1 MGYGWRKPYPIG
13 LNHPR
18 RGFSLTGDNLPDR
31 PRRRRKMPWAAPVSA
46 GLAAAAASV
55 LAASVDWDL
64 PPVAKVGVTAA
75 AAILVGLTT
84 WATTEGRG
92 ETEQRP
98 RSAQEPLA
106 PDQWPPV
113 PEHFTGRAEALA
125 ELREVFAA
133 RRTSADLS
141 PPLVVSVYGR
151 GGVGKS
157 ALMTR
162 FGQETAGWFPDGRLY
177 ADLRGGVDAHVR
189 PEEVLIGF
197 LRALDVRLT
206 TDPGGLEELRKLWLT
221 WTKGRR
227 ILIGLDNAHDAEQV
241 KPLIPAEPGCAVLV
255 TSRAPLFLN
264 GTHDTRLGVFSEP
277 QGVELLARLAGGD
290 RVVDD
295 LEAAKD
301 VVRLCDHLPLA
312 VNICGGRLATR
323 EQWSMREMAGRLADT
338 HRRLDQLEV
347 APTVDKSVRAS
358 VQLSYD
364 DCTGMQRRLLRLLSA
379 LTAPDV
385 PGWVAGELLD
395 ISGLDGADQLE
406 ALIDAQLAECSGT
419 DPTGTMRYRL
429 HDLVRVFAT
438 ELAGRDEEDRR
449 IDAIERV
456 LYGYR
461 RRAEEAAQNRW
472 PQDWGRGGR
481 RSSAA
486 GQVRAGDWLNAERLS
501 LLAMITLAR
510 QLRLWE
516 LTGGLARAFCSL
528 CHSLRAYWAD
538 WAAVAELGCEAAA
551 QSGDRRSLAIALLD
565 AASVHGGLGLRERA
579 LEESERALETFTAL
593 GESWWA
599 ARAMRTIGM
608 TLFSDGN
615 LDRAQD
621 YLIGAI
627 TAFKGEEDLW
637 WMARTQRNLAEMRMA
652 ERRPEEARD
661 LLEDSLEIFKR
672 EGNRYSE
679 AQTLRVYGEV
689 LSAQARGEHHE
700 GDHRVAA
707 NLFTRAG
714 FSLDR
719 AAEMFRQRG
728 ELWEEARCL
737 RAAGEVGD
745 PDNGLREL
753 EYVRRAE
760 AILVALGDSWG
771 VARTAVSA
779 GRALARLGRTEES
792 ERELRRAVREFDG
805 LEDRW
810 WMARSLRYLGE
821 AHLDAGG
828 HAAAVQP
835 LEQAREIYRSL
846 GNEAG
851 MRRTL
856 ELLRRAAPAT

>member
-1 MGYGWRKPYPIG
+1 M
-13 LNHPR
+13 
-18 RGFSLTGDNLPDR
+18 S
-31 PRRRRKMPWAAPVSA
+31 WAAPVSA

-55 LAASVDWDL
+55 LAASVEWDL
-64 PPVAKVGVTAA
+64 PPVAKIGVTAA
-75 AAILVGLTT
+75 AAVLVGLTT
-84 WATTEGRG
+84 WATTESRG
-92 ETEQRP
+92 AKPQP
-98 RSAQEPLA
+98 RLESGALS
-106 PDQWPPV
+106 PDHWPPV

-133 RRTSADLS
+133 RKKSSDLS

-162 FGQETAGWFPDGRLY
+162 FGQEVANSFHDGRLY
-177 ADLRGGVDAHVR
+177 ADLRGGVDAPVR

-227 ILIGLDNAHDAEQV
+227 ILIGLDNAHDAQQV

-264 GTHDTRLGVFSEP
+264 GTHDTRLGVFSEAH
-277 QGVELLARLAGGD
+277 GVELVARLAGGA

-295 LEAAKD
+295 LEATKE
-301 VVRLCDHLPLA
+301 VVRLCDYLPLA
-312 VNICGGRLATR
+312 INICGGRLATR
-323 EQWSMREMAGRLADT
+323 EQWTMREMAGRLADT
-338 HRRLDQLEV
+338 RRRLDLLEV

-419 DPTGTMRYRL
+419 DQTGAMRYRL
-429 HDLVRVFAT
+429 HDLVRVFAA
-438 ELAGRDEEDRR
+438 ELAGQDEEERR
-449 IDAIERV
+449 RAAIERV
-456 LYGYR
+456 LSGYR

-472 PQDWGRGGR
+472 PQDWSRAGRPSVRGGQVT
-481 RSSAA
+481 AA
-486 GQVRAGDWLNAERLS
+486 NWLNAERLA
-501 LLAMITLAR
+501 LVALIHLAY

-516 LTGGLARAFCSL
+516 LTWGLARAFCSL

-538 WAAVAELGCEAAA
+538 WAAVADLGREAAA
-551 QSGDRRSLAIALLD
+551 HSGDRRSLAIALLD
-565 AASVHGGLGLRERA
+565 SAAVHGGLGLRERA
-579 LEESERALETFTAL
+579 LDEAERALETFTEL

-608 TLFSDGN
+608 TLFNDGH

-621 YLIGAI
+621 YLVGAI

-652 ERRPEEARD
+652 ERRPTEARA
-661 LLEDSLEIFKR
+661 LLEDSLEVFKR

-689 LSAQARGEHHE
+689 LAAQARGEHRA
-700 GDHRVAA
+700 GDHRKAA

-753 EYVRRAE
+753 DFVRRAE
-760 AILVALGDSWG
+760 DILVALGDSWG
-771 VARTAVSA
+771 VARSAVSA
-779 GRALARLGRTEES
+779 GHALGRLGRTEES
-792 ERELRRAVREFDG
+792 AQELRRAVQEFEG
-805 LEDRW
+805 LDDRW
-810 WMARSLRYLGE
+810 WMARSLRYLGQ

-828 HAAAVQP
+828 RAAAVEP
-835 LEQAREIYRSL
+835 LEQARDIYRSL

-856 ELLRRAAPAT
+856 ELLKRAEVG

>member
-1 MGYGWRKPYPIG
+1 
-13 LNHPR
+13 
-18 RGFSLTGDNLPDR
+18 
-31 PRRRRKMPWAAPVSA
+31 MPWAAPVSA

-55 LAASVDWDL
+55 LAASVEWEI
-64 PPVAKVGVTAA
+64 PPAAKIGVTVAA
-75 AAILVGLTT
+75 ALLVGLTT
-84 WATTEGRG
+84 WATTESRGGAGRA
-92 ETEQRP
+92 RP
-98 RSAQEPLA
+98 RSEPGPPA

-113 PEHFTGRAEALA
+113 PEHFTGRTEALA
-125 ELREVFAA
+125 ELREVFSA
-133 RRTSADLS
+133 RRGSADLS

-162 FGQETAGWFPDGRLY
+162 FGQEVAGWFPDGRLY
-177 ADLRGGVDAHVR
+177 ADLRGGVDAPVR
-189 PEEVLIGF
+189 PDEVLIGF

-227 ILIGLDNAHDAEQV
+227 ILIGLDNAHAAEQV

-264 GTHDTRLGVFSEP
+264 GTHDTRLGEFSEAH
-277 QGVELLARLAGGD
+277 GVELLARLAGGA

-295 LEAAKD
+295 LEAAKE
-301 VVRLCDHLPLA
+301 VVRLCDYLPLA
-312 VNICGGRLATR
+312 INICGGRLATR
-323 EQWSMREMAGRLADT
+323 EQWTMREMANRLADT
-338 HRRLDQLEV
+338 RRILDLLEV

-379 LTAPDV
+379 LTSPDV

-395 ISGLDGADQLE
+395 SSGLDGADQLE
-406 ALIDAQLAECSGT
+406 ALMDAQLAECSGT
-419 DPTGTMRYRL
+419 DQTGTMRYRL
-429 HDLVRVFAT
+429 HDLVRVFAA
-438 ELAGRDEEDRR
+438 ELAGQDEEERR
-449 IDAIERV
+449 RAAIERV

-472 PQDWGRGGR
+472 PQDWSRGGR
-481 RSSAA
+481 RASAE
-486 GQVRAGDWLNAERLS
+486 GQHGAGDWLNAERLS
-501 LLAMITLAR
+501 LIAMVHLAH

-516 LTGGLARAFCSL
+516 LTWGLARAFCSL

-538 WAAVAELGCEAAA
+538 WVAVAELGCQAAE

-565 AASVHGGLGLRERA
+565 AAAVHGGLGLRERGLA
-579 LEESERALETFTAL
+579 ESEQALAIFEEL

-627 TAFKGEEDLW
+627 TAFKGEDDLW

-652 ERRPEEARD
+652 ERRPEEARE
-661 LLEDSLEIFKR
+661 LLEDALEIFKR

-689 LSAQARGEHHE
+689 LAAQARGEYRD
-700 GDHRVAA
+700 GDRRLAA

-719 AAEMFRQRG
+719 AGEMFKQRG

-753 EYVRRAE
+753 DHVRRCE
-760 AILVALGDSWG
+760 EILLALGDSWG

-779 GRALARLGRTEES
+779 GRALARLGRIEES
-792 ERELRRAVREFDG
+792 EQELRRAVHEFAE

-828 HAAAVQP
+828 RGAAVEP
-835 LEQAREIYRSL
+835 LEQARDIYRSL

-856 ELLRRAAPAT
+856 ELLRRAAPST

>member
-1 MGYGWRKPYPIG
+1 MGYGWRKPCPIG

-18 RGFSLTGDNLPDR
+18 KGCSLPGDLPDK
-31 PRRRRKMPWAAPVSA
+31 RRKIRRKLTWAAPFSA

-55 LAASVDWDL
+55 LTASMEWEI
-64 PPVAKVGVTAA
+64 PPAAKVGVTFGAA
-75 AAILVGLTT
+75 VLVGLTT
-84 WATTEGRG
+84 WATTDSRAR
-92 ETEQRP
+92 RP
-98 RSAQEPLA
+98 ALTASGSLA
-106 PDQWPPV
+106 PAQWPPV
-113 PEHFTGRAEALA
+113 PEHFTGRAESLA
-125 ELREVFAA
+125 DLRAVFSE
-133 RRTSADLS
+133 RRGASDLS

-162 FGQETAGWFPDGRLY
+162 FGQEVAAWYPDGRLY
-177 ADLRGGVDAHVR
+177 ADLRGGVDAPVS
-189 PEEVLIGF
+189 PDEVLMGF

-206 TDPGGLEELRKLWLT
+206 TDPGGLDELRKLWLT
-221 WTKGRR
+221 WTKGRK
-227 ILIGLDNAHDAEQV
+227 ILIGLDNAHDAAQV

-255 TSRAPLFLN
+255 TSRAPLFLD
-264 GTHDTRLGVFSEP
+264 GTHDTRLGVFSEAH
-277 QGVELLARLAGGD
+277 GVELLARLAGGA
-290 RVVDD
+290 RIVED
-295 LEAAKD
+295 LESAKE
-301 VVRLCDHLPLA
+301 VVRLCDYLPLA
-312 VNICGGRLATR
+312 INICGGRLATR
-323 EQWSMREMAGRLADT
+323 EQWTMREMAGRLNDT
-338 HRRLDQLEV
+338 RRRLDQLEV

-364 DCTGMQRRLLRLLSA
+364 DCTGMQRRLLRLLSS

-395 ISGLDGADQLE
+395 ISGLDGSDQLE

-419 DPTGTMRYRL
+419 DQTGTMRYRL
-429 HDLVRVFAT
+429 HDLVRVFAA
-438 ELAGRDEEDRR
+438 ELAEQDEAERR
-449 IDAIERV
+449 RAAVERV

-472 PQDWGRGGR
+472 PQDWSRGGR
-481 RSSAA
+481 QSSAD

-501 LLAMITLAR
+501 LIAMIHQAE

-516 LTGGLARAFCSL
+516 LTWGLARAFCSL

-538 WAAVAELGCEAAA
+538 WVAVAELGRAAA
-551 QSGDRRSLAIALLD
+551 ERTGDRRALAIALLD
-565 AASVHGGLGLRERA
+565 SASVHGGLGLRERA
-579 LEESERALETFTAL
+579 LEEAERALEIFTEL

-599 ARAMRTIGM
+599 ARCMRTIGM
-608 TLFSDGN
+608 TLFSDGH

-661 LLEDSLEIFKR
+661 LLEDALEIFKR
-672 EGNRYSE
+672 DGNRYSE

-689 LSAQARGEHHE
+689 LAAQARGELRA
-700 GDHRVAA
+700 GDHRGAA

-719 AAEMFRQRG
+719 ASEMFKQRG

-745 PDNGLREL
+745 PENGLREL
-753 EYVRRAE
+753 DYVRRADD
-760 AILVALGDSWG
+760 ILVALGDSWG
-771 VARTAVSA
+771 VARNAVSA

-792 ERELRRAVREFDG
+792 AAELRRAVEGFEE

-821 AHLDAGG
+821 AHLDAG
-828 HAAAVQP
+828 ARTAAVEP

-856 ELLRRAAPAT
+856 ELLQRAGH

>member
-1 MGYGWRKPYPIG
+1 M
-13 LNHPR
+13 
-18 RGFSLTGDNLPDR
+18 TGDLPDKIGEL
-31 PRRRRKMPWAAPVSA
+31 PDQPPPQRRRKVPWAASVSA

-55 LAASVDWDL
+55 LAASVEWEI
-64 PPVAKVGVTAA
+64 PPAAKIGVTVAA
-75 AAILVGLTT
+75 AVLVGLTT
-84 WATTEGRG
+84 WATTEA
-92 ETEQRP
+92 RP
-98 RSAQEPLA
+98 RRPAPADPGGVA

-125 ELREVFAA
+125 ELHDVFGA
-133 RRTSADLS
+133 RRKASDLS
-141 PPLVVSVYGR
+141 PPIVVSVYGR

-162 FGQETAGWFPDGRLY
+162 FGQEVADWFPDGRLY
-177 ADLRGGVDAHVR
+177 ADLRGGVDAPVR
-189 PEEVLIGF
+189 PDEVLIGF

-206 TDPGGLEELRKLWLT
+206 TDPGGLEELRKLWLS

-227 ILIGLDNAHDAEQV
+227 ILIGLDNAQDAAQV

-264 GTHDTRLGVFSEP
+264 GTHDTRLGVFSEAH
-277 QGVELLARLAGGD
+277 GVELLARLAGGA
-290 RVVDD
+290 RIVDD
-295 LEAAKD
+295 LDSAKEL
-301 VVRLCDHLPLA
+301 VRMCDYLPLA
-312 VNICGGRLATR
+312 INICGGRLATR
-323 EQWSMREMAGRLADT
+323 EQWTLREMAGRLADT
-338 HRRLDQLEV
+338 RRRLDQLEV

-364 DCTGMQRRLLRLLSA
+364 DCTGMQRRLLRLLGS

-385 PGWVAGELLD
+385 PGWVAGDLLD

-419 DPTGTMRYRL
+419 DQTGTMRYRL
-429 HDLVRVFAT
+429 HDLVRVFAAELT
-438 ELAGRDEEDRR
+438 EQDEAERR
-449 IDAIERV
+449 RAAIERV

-472 PQDWGRGGR
+472 PQDWSRGGR
-481 RSSAA
+481 RASAD
-486 GQVRAGDWLNAERLS
+486 GQLRAGDWLNAERLS
-501 LLAMITLAR
+501 LLAMINLAR
-510 QLRLWE
+510 QLELWE
-516 LTGGLARAFCSL
+516 LTWGLARAFCSL

-538 WAAVAELGCEAAA
+538 WKAVAEIGCEAAERT
-551 QSGDRRSLAIALLD
+551 GDRRSLAIALLD
-565 AASVHGGLGLRERA
+565 ASSVHGGLGLREPA
-579 LEESERALETFTAL
+579 LEEAERALEIFTEL

-599 ARAMRTIGM
+599 ARSMRTVGM
-608 TLFSDGN
+608 TLFSEGH

-627 TAFKGEEDLW
+627 TGFKGEEDVW

-652 ERRPEEARD
+652 ERRPEEARE
-661 LLEDSLEIFKR
+661 LLEGALEIFER

-689 LSAQARGEHHE
+689 LAAQARGERRA
-700 GDHRVAA
+700 GDHRAAA
-707 NLFTRAG
+707 NLFTKAG
-714 FSLDR
+714 YSLDR

-745 PDNGLREL
+745 PSNGLREL
-753 EYVRRAE
+753 DYVRRAE
-760 AILVALGDSWG
+760 EILVALGDSWG
-771 VARTAVSA
+771 VARNAVSA
-779 GRALARLGRTEES
+779 GRALARLGRIEES
-792 ERELRRAVREFDG
+792 EAELRRAVLEFEE
-805 LEDRW
+805 LQDRW
-810 WMARSLRYLGE
+810 WMAMSLRYLGE

-828 HAAAVQP
+828 RQAAVEP

-856 ELLRRAAPAT
+856 ELLRRAAPPAAT

>member
-1 MGYGWRKPYPIG
+1 
-13 LNHPR
+13 
-18 RGFSLTGDNLPDR
+18 
-31 PRRRRKMPWAAPVSA
+31 MPLAAPVSA

-55 LAASVDWDL
+55 LAASLEWEI
-64 PPVAKVGVTAA
+64 PPAAKIGVTMAA
-75 AAILVGLTT
+75 AVLVGLTT
-84 WATTEGRG
+84 WATTESRG
-92 ETEQRP
+92 PKRRLRLDP
-98 RSAQEPLA
+98 GPLA

-113 PEHFTGRAEALA
+113 PEHFTGRAEALG
-125 ELREVFAA
+125 ELRDVFAA
-133 RRTSADLS
+133 RRKSSDLS

-162 FGQETAGWFPDGRLY
+162 FGQEVAGWFPDGRLY
-177 ADLRGGVDAHVR
+177 ADLRGGVDAPVR

-264 GTHDTRLGVFSEP
+264 GTHDTRLGEFSEAH
-277 QGVELLARLAGGD
+277 GVELLARLAGGA

-295 LEAAKD
+295 LEAAKEI
-301 VVRLCDHLPLA
+301 VRLCDYLPLA
-312 VNICGGRLATR
+312 INICGGRLATR
-323 EQWSMREMAGRLADT
+323 EQWTMREMAGRLAVT
-338 HRRLDQLEV
+338 HRRLDQLEI

-406 ALIDAQLAECSGT
+406 ALIDVQLAECSGT
-419 DPTGTMRYRL
+419 DQTGTMRYRL
-429 HDLVRVFAT
+429 HDLVRVFAA
-438 ELAGRDEEDRR
+438 ELADQDEEERR
-449 IDAIERV
+449 RAAIERV

-472 PQDWGRGGR
+472 PQDWSRGGR
-481 RSSAA
+481 RAGAA
-486 GQVRAGDWLNAERLS
+486 GQLKAGDWLNAERLS
-501 LLAMITLAR
+501 LISMVHLAH

-516 LTGGLARAFCSL
+516 LTWGLARAFCSL

-538 WAAVAELGCEAAA
+538 WAAVAELGCEAAERG
-551 QSGDRRSLAIALLD
+551 GDRRALAIALLD
-565 AASVHGGLGLRERA
+565 AAAVHGGMGLRERA
-579 LEESERALETFTAL
+579 LAESERALGLFREL
-593 GESWWA
+593 GETWWA

-608 TLFSDGN
+608 TLFSEGH
-615 LDRAQD
+615 LDRAQG
-621 YLIGAI
+621 YLIEAI
-627 TAFKGEEDLW
+627 AAFKGEEDLW

-652 ERRPEEARD
+652 ERRPEEARE
-661 LLEDSLEIFKR
+661 LLEDALEIFKR
-672 EGNRYSE
+672 EGHRYSE

-689 LSAQARGEHHE
+689 LAAQARGEHRA
-700 GDHRVAA
+700 GDHRLAT

-719 AAEMFRQRG
+719 AGEMFRQRG

-753 EYVRRAE
+753 DYVRRAE
-760 AILVALGDSWG
+760 AILTALGDSWG

-779 GRALARLGRTEES
+779 GRVLARLGRIEES
-792 ERELRRAVREFDG
+792 EAELRRAVHEFEG

-810 WMARSLRYLGE
+810 WMAMSLRYLGE

-828 HAAAVQP
+828 PRAAVGP

-856 ELLRRAAPAT
+856 ELLRRAAPG

>member
-1 MGYGWRKPYPIG
+1 M
-13 LNHPR
+13 
-18 RGFSLTGDNLPDR
+18 T
-31 PRRRRKMPWAAPVSA
+31 WAAPVSA
-46 GLAAAAASV
+46 GLAAGAASV
-55 LAASVDWDL
+55 LAASLEWDI
-64 PPVAKVGVTAA
+64 PPMAKIGVTLAAALLVGV
-75 AAILVGLTT
+75 TT
-84 WATTEGRG
+84 WATTEATPRRRVAPAPEPGV
-92 ETEQRP
+92 RP
-98 RSAQEPLA
+98 

-113 PEHFTGRAEALA
+113 PEHFTGRADSLA
-125 ELREVFAA
+125 TLREVFAA
-133 RRTSADLS
+133 RRKSSDLS

-162 FGQETAGWFPDGRLY
+162 FGQEVADWFPDGRLH
-177 ADLRGGVDAHVR
+177 ADLRGVVDAPVR

-197 LRALDVRLT
+197 LRGLGVRLA
-206 TDPGGLEELRKLWLT
+206 TDPGGLDELRTLWLT
-221 WTKGRR
+221 WTKGRK
-227 ILIGLDNAHDAEQV
+227 ILIGLDNAHDAAQI

-255 TSRAPLFLN
+255 TSRSPLFLD
-264 GTHDTRLGVFSEP
+264 GTHDTRLGVFTEAH
-277 QGVELLARLAGGD
+277 GVELLARLAGGA

-295 LEAAKD
+295 LESAKEI
-301 VVRLCDHLPLA
+301 VRLCDHLPLA
-312 VNICGGRLATR
+312 INICGGRLATR
-323 EQWSMREMAGRLADT
+323 EQWTLREMAERLSDER
-338 HRRLDQLEV
+338 RRLDQLQV
-347 APTVDKSVRAS
+347 AQGVDKSVRAS

-364 DCTGMQRRLLRLLSA
+364 DCTGIQRRLLRLLSA
-379 LTAPDV
+379 LPAPDV

-419 DPTGTMRYRL
+419 DQTGAMRYRL
-429 HDLVRVFAT
+429 HDLVRVFAA
-438 ELAGRDEEDRR
+438 ELAGQDEEERR
-449 IDAIERV
+449 RAAVERV
-456 LYGYR
+456 LHGYR
-461 RRAEEAAQNRW
+461 RRAEEAAQHRW
-472 PQDWGRGGR
+472 PQDWSKGGR
-481 RSSAA
+481 RADA
-486 GQVRAGDWLNAERLS
+486 EGQLGAGDWLNAERLS
-501 LLAMITLAR
+501 LLGMINLAA
-510 QLRLWE
+510 QFRLWE
-516 LTGGLARAFCSL
+516 LTWGLSRAFCSL

-538 WAAVAELGCEAAA
+538 WADVADIGCEAGRRT
-551 QSGDRRSLAIALLD
+551 GDRRALAIALLNS
-565 AASVHGGLGLRERA
+565 AIVRGGMGLRERA
-579 LEESERALETFTAL
+579 LNEAEQALEIFGDL
-593 GESWWA
+593 GETWWA
-599 ARAMRTIGM
+599 ARAMRTVGM
-608 TLFSDGN
+608 TLISGGH

-627 TAFKGEEDLW
+627 TAFKHEDDLW

-661 LLEDSLEIFKR
+661 LLEDALEIFQR
-672 EGNRYSE
+672 AGNRYSE
-679 AQTLRVYGEV
+679 AQTLRVYGEA
-689 LSAQARGEHHE
+689 LAAQARGERRA
-700 GDHRVAA
+700 GDHRASDA
-707 NLFTRAG
+707 LFARAG

-745 PDNGLREL
+745 PAGGLREL

-760 AILVALGDSWG
+760 EILVALGDSWG

-779 GRALARLGRTEES
+779 GRALARLGRIEES
-792 ERELRRAVREFDG
+792 GHELRRAVRGFQE

-828 HAAAVQP
+828 PDAAVGP

-856 ELLRRAAPAT
+856 ELLRQARP

>member
-1 MGYGWRKPYPIG
+1 M
-13 LNHPR
+13 
-18 RGFSLTGDNLPDR
+18 TGDLLPDK
-31 PRRRRKMPWAAPVSA
+31 PRRRRTMPWAAPVSA

-55 LAASVDWDL
+55 LAASVEWEI
-64 PPVAKVGVTAA
+64 PPAAKVGVTVTAA
-75 AAILVGLTT
+75 ALVGLTT
-84 WATTEGRG
+84 WATTESRASK
-92 ETEQRP
+92 RRL
-98 RSAQEPLA
+98 RSEPGPLS

-113 PEHFTGRAEALA
+113 PEHFTGRAESLA
-125 ELREVFAA
+125 ELREVFSS
-133 RRTSADLS
+133 RRKSSDLA

-162 FGQETAGWFPDGRLY
+162 FGQEVAGWYPDGRLY
-177 ADLRGGVDAHVR
+177 ADLRGGVDAPVR

-241 KPLIPAEPGCAVLV
+241 KSLIPAEPGCAVLV
-255 TSRAPLFLN
+255 TSRSPLFLN
-264 GTHDTRLGVFSEP
+264 GTHDTRLGVFSEAH
-277 QGVELLARLAGGD
+277 GVELLARLAGGA
-290 RVVDD
+290 RIVED

-301 VVRLCDHLPLA
+301 VVRMCDYLPLA
-312 VNICGGRLATR
+312 INICGGRLATR
-323 EQWSMREMAGRLADT
+323 EQWTMREMAGRLADRR
-338 HRRLDQLEV
+338 RRLDQLEV

-419 DPTGTMRYRL
+419 DQTGAMRYRL
-429 HDLVRVFAT
+429 HDLVRVFAA
-438 ELAGRDEEDRR
+438 ELADRDEDRR
-449 IDAIERV
+449 RAAIERV
-456 LYGYR
+456 LSGYR

-472 PQDWGRGGR
+472 PQDWSRGGR
-481 RSSAA
+481 QSSAD

-501 LLAMITLAR
+501 LIAMINLAR
-510 QLRLWE
+510 QLGLWE
-516 LTGGLARAFCSL
+516 LTWGLARAFCSL

-538 WAAVAELGCEAAA
+538 WAAVAEIGREAAERIE
-551 QSGDRRSLAIALLD
+551 DRRSLAIALLD
-565 AASVHGGLGLRERA
+565 SAAVHGGLGLRERA
-579 LEESERALETFTAL
+579 LAESERALELFTEL
-593 GESWWA
+593 GETWWA
-599 ARAMRTIGM
+599 ARAMRTVGM
-608 TLFSDGN
+608 TLFSEGH

-621 YLIGAI
+621 FLIGAI
-627 TAFKGEEDLW
+627 TGFKGEEDVW

-652 ERRPEEARD
+652 ERRQEEARE
-661 LLEDSLEIFKR
+661 LLEDALEIFKR
-672 EGNRYSE
+672 DGNRYSE
-679 AQTLRVYGEV
+679 AQTLRMYGEV
-689 LSAQARGEHHE
+689 LAAQARGEHRA
-700 GDHRVAA
+700 GDHRLAA

-719 AAEMFRQRG
+719 AGEMFKQRG

-753 EYVRRAE
+753 DHVRRSGE
-760 AILVALGDSWG
+760 ILTALGDSWG

-779 GRALARLGRTEES
+779 GRALARLSRIEES
-792 ERELRRAVREFDG
+792 ERELLRAVQEFAA

-810 WMARSLRYLGE
+810 WMAMSLRYLGE

-828 HAAAVQP
+828 PRAAVGP
-835 LEQAREIYRSL
+835 LEQARDIYRSL

-856 ELLRRAAPAT
+856 ELLRRATPDT

>member
-1 MGYGWRKPYPIG
+1 M
-13 LNHPR
+13 
-18 RGFSLTGDNLPDR
+18 TGDLLPDK
-31 PRRRRKMPWAAPVSA
+31 PRRRRKVPWAAPVSA

-55 LAASVDWDL
+55 LAASVEWEI
-64 PPVAKVGVTAA
+64 PPAAKVGVTVTAA
-75 AAILVGLTT
+75 ALVGLTT
-84 WATTEGRG
+84 WATTES
-92 ETEQRP
+92 
-98 RSAQEPLA
+98 RSSKRRLRLEPGPLS

-113 PEHFTGRAEALA
+113 PEHFTGRAESLA
-125 ELREVFAA
+125 ELREVFNS
-133 RRTSADLS
+133 RRKSSDLA

-162 FGQETAGWFPDGRLY
+162 FGQEVAGWYPDGRLY
-177 ADLRGGVDAHVR
+177 ADLRGGVDAPVR

-197 LRALDVRLT
+197 LRGLDVRLT

-255 TSRAPLFLN
+255 TSRSPLFLN
-264 GTHDTRLGVFSEP
+264 GTHDARLGVFSEAH
-277 QGVELLARLAGGD
+277 GVELLARLAGGA
-290 RVVDD
+290 RIVED

-301 VVRLCDHLPLA
+301 VVRMCDYLPLA
-312 VNICGGRLATR
+312 INICGGRLATR
-323 EQWSMREMAGRLADT
+323 EQWTMREMAGRLADRR
-338 HRRLDQLEV
+338 RRLDQLEV

-419 DPTGTMRYRL
+419 DQTGAMRYRL
-429 HDLVRVFAT
+429 HDLVRVFAA
-438 ELAGRDEEDRR
+438 EPADRDEDRR
-449 IDAIERV
+449 RAAIERV
-456 LYGYR
+456 LSGYR

-472 PQDWGRGGR
+472 PQDWSRGGR
-481 RSSAA
+481 QSSAD

-501 LLAMITLAR
+501 LIAMINLAH

-516 LTGGLARAFCSL
+516 LTWGLARAFCSL

-538 WAAVAELGCEAAA
+538 WAAVAEIGREAAERIA
-551 QSGDRRSLAIALLD
+551 DRRSLAIALLD
-565 AASVHGGLGLRERA
+565 GAAVHGGLGLRERA
-579 LEESERALETFTAL
+579 LAESERALELFTEL
-593 GESWWA
+593 GETWWA

-608 TLFSDGN
+608 TLFSEGH
-615 LDRAQD
+615 LDRAQGF
-621 YLIGAI
+621 LIGAI
-627 TAFKGEEDLW
+627 TAFKGEEDVW

-652 ERRPEEARD
+652 ERRPEEARE
-661 LLEDSLEIFKR
+661 LLEDALEIFKR
-672 EGNRYSE
+672 DGNRYSE
-679 AQTLRVYGEV
+679 AQTLRMYGEV
-689 LSAQARGEHHE
+689 LAAQARGEHRA
-700 GDHRVAA
+700 GDHRPAA

-719 AAEMFRQRG
+719 AGEMFKQRG

-753 EYVRRAE
+753 DHVRRSE
-760 AILVALGDSWG
+760 EILVALGDSWG

-779 GRALARLGRTEES
+779 GRALARLGRIEES
-792 ERELRRAVREFDG
+792 ERELLRAVQGFAE

-810 WMARSLRYLGE
+810 WMAMSLRYLGE

-828 HAAAVQP
+828 HQAAVGP
-835 LEQAREIYRSL
+835 LEQARDIYRSL

-856 ELLRRAAPAT
+856 ELLRRATPDT

>member
-1 MGYGWRKPYPIG
+1 M
-13 LNHPR
+13 
-18 RGFSLTGDNLPDR
+18 LT
-31 PRRRRKMPWAAPVSA
+31 
-46 GLAAAAASV
+46 
-55 LAASVDWDL
+55 ASVDWEI
-64 PPVAKVGVTAA
+64 PPVAKIGVTMAA
-75 AAILVGLTT
+75 AVLVGLTT
-84 WATTEGRG
+84 WATTD
-92 ETEQRP
+92 TRP
-98 RSAQEPLA
+98 ERELPADPGSLA

-113 PEHFTGRAEALA
+113 PEHFTGRAEPLA
-125 ELREVFAA
+125 ELREVFSA
-133 RRTSADLS
+133 RRQPSDLS
-141 PPLVVSVYGR
+141 PPIVVSVYGR

-162 FGQETAGWFPDGRLY
+162 FGQEVADWFPDGRLY
-177 ADLRGGVDAHVR
+177 ADLRGGVDAPVR
-189 PEEVLIGF
+189 PDEVLVGF

-206 TDPGGLEELRKLWLT
+206 TDPGGLDELRKLWLT

-227 ILIGLDNAHDAEQV
+227 ILIGLDNAHDADQV
-241 KPLIPAEPGCAVLV
+241 KALIPAEQGCAVLV
-255 TSRAPLFLN
+255 TSRAPLYLN
-264 GTHDTRLGVFSEP
+264 GTHDTRLGVFSEAH
-277 QGVELLARLAGGD
+277 GVELLARLAGGA
-290 RVVDD
+290 RIVDD
-295 LEAAKD
+295 LDAAKEI
-301 VVRLCDHLPLA
+301 VRLCDYLPLA

-323 EQWSMREMAGRLADT
+323 EQWTLREMAGRLADT
-338 HRRLDQLEV
+338 RRRLDQLEV
-347 APTVDKSVRAS
+347 AQTVDKSVRAS

-379 LTAPDV
+379 LPSADV

-419 DPTGTMRYRL
+419 DQTGTMRYRL
-429 HDLVRVFAT
+429 HDLVRVFAA
-438 ELAGRDEEDRR
+438 ELAERDEAERR
-449 IDAIERV
+449 RAAIERV

-472 PQDWGRGGR
+472 PQDWSRGGR
-481 RSSAA
+481 RA
-486 GQVRAGDWLNAERLS
+486 GADGQLRAGDWLNAERLT
-501 LLAMITLAR
+501 LLAMIHLAR

-516 LTGGLARAFCSL
+516 LTWGLARAFCSL
-528 CHSLRAYWAD
+528 CHSLRAYWSD
-538 WAAVAELGCEAAA
+538 WAAVAEIGREAAS
-551 QSGDRRSLAIALLD
+551 QIGDRRAPAIALLD
-565 AASVHGGLGLRERA
+565 SASVHGGLGLRERA
-579 LEESERALETFTAL
+579 LGEAEQALEIFTEL

-608 TLFSDGN
+608 TLFSDGH

-627 TAFKGEEDLW
+627 TGFKGEDDLW

-652 ERRPEEARD
+652 ERRPEEARE
-661 LLEDSLEIFKR
+661 LLEDALEIFKR

-689 LSAQARGEHHE
+689 LAAQARGDYRT
-700 GDHRVAA
+700 GDHRLAA

-753 EYVRRAE
+753 DFVRRAE
-760 AILVALGDSWG
+760 EILVALGDSWG

-779 GRALARLGRTEES
+779 GRALARLGRIEES
-792 ERELRRAVREFDG
+792 EQELRRAVQAFEA

-810 WMARSLRYLGE
+810 WMALSLRYLGE
-821 AHLDAGG
+821 AHLEAGG
-828 HAAAVQP
+828 RGAAVGP
-835 LEQAREIYRSL
+835 LEQARDLYRSL

-856 ELLRRAAPAT
+856 ELLRRAAV

>member
-1 MGYGWRKPYPIG
+1 MA
-13 LNHPR
+13 
-18 RGFSLTGDNLPDR
+18 GDNLPDK
-31 PRRRRKMPWAAPVSA
+31 PGRRKVPWAAPVSA

-55 LAASVDWDL
+55 LTASMEWEIPPAA
-64 PPVAKVGVTAA
+64 KIGVTLAA
-75 AAILVGLTT
+75 AVLVGLTT
-84 WATTEGRG
+84 WATTESRG
-92 ETEQRP
+92 PAHERP
-98 RSAQEPLA
+98 RPEPGTMP

-133 RRTSADLS
+133 RRGSTDLS

-162 FGQETAGWFPDGRLY
+162 FGQEVAGWFPDGRLY
-177 ADLRGGVDAHVR
+177 ADLRGGVDASVR

-255 TSRAPLFLN
+255 TSRSPLFLN
-264 GTHDTRLGVFSEP
+264 GTHDTRLGEFSEAH
-277 QGVELLARLAGGD
+277 GVELLARLAGGA
-290 RVVDD
+290 RIVED
-295 LEAAKD
+295 LEAAKE
-301 VVRLCDHLPLA
+301 VVRLCDYLPLA
-312 VNICGGRLATR
+312 INICGGRLATR
-323 EQWSMREMAGRLADT
+323 EQWTMREMASRLADK
-338 HRRLDQLEV
+338 RRILDLLQV

-364 DCTGMQRRLLRLLSA
+364 DCTGVQRRLLRLLSA

-395 ISGLDGADQLE
+395 VSGLDGADQLE
-406 ALIDAQLAECSGT
+406 ALMDAQLAECSGT
-419 DPTGTMRYRL
+419 DQTGTMRYRL
-429 HDLVRVFAT
+429 HDLVRVFAA
-438 ELAGRDEEDRR
+438 ELAEQDEPDRR
-449 IDAIERV
+449 RAAIERV
-456 LYGYR
+456 LHGYR

-472 PQDWGRGGR
+472 PQDWSRGGR
-481 RSSAA
+481 RSGAD
-486 GQVRAGDWLNAERLS
+486 GQLRAGDWLNAERLS
-501 LLAMITLAR
+501 LIAMIHLAH

-516 LTGGLARAFCSL
+516 LTWGLARAFCSL

-538 WAAVAELGCEAAA
+538 WAVVAELGREAAEKT
-551 QSGDRRSLAIALLD
+551 GDRRSLAIALLD
-565 AASVHGGLGLRERA
+565 AAAVHGGLGLRRQA
-579 LEESERALETFTAL
+579 LEESERALAIFGEL
-593 GESWWA
+593 GETWWA

-608 TLFSDGN
+608 TLFSDGH

-621 YLIGAI
+621 FLTGAI
-627 TAFKGEEDLW
+627 TAFKGEDDLW

-652 ERRPEEARD
+652 ERRTEEARE
-661 LLEDSLEIFKR
+661 LLEDALEVFKR

-689 LSAQARGEHHE
+689 LAAQARGEYRH
-700 GDHRVAA
+700 GDHRAAA

-719 AAEMFRQRG
+719 AGEMFKQRG

-760 AILVALGDSWG
+760 EILAALADSWG

-779 GRALARLGRTEES
+779 GRALARLGRIEEA
-792 ERELRRAVREFDG
+792 ERELRRAVRGFEELD
-805 LEDRW
+805 DRW

-821 AHLDAGG
+821 AHLNAGG
-828 HAAAVQP
+828 HGAAVEP

-856 ELLRRAAPAT
+856 ELLRRAASST

>member
-1 MGYGWRKPYPIG
+1 M
-13 LNHPR
+13 
-18 RGFSLTGDNLPDR
+18 TGELPDR
-31 PRRRRKMPWAAPVSA
+31 PKPRRRRVRWAAPVSA

-55 LAASVDWDL
+55 LTASMEWEI
-64 PPVAKVGVTAA
+64 PAA
-75 AAILVGLTT
+75 AKIAVTGAAAVLVGLTT
-84 WATTEGRG
+84 WATTEPR
-92 ETEQRP
+92 EPKRP
-98 RSAQEPLA
+98 ALPGPASLS

-113 PEHFTGRAEALA
+113 PEHFTGRAESLA
-125 ELREVFAA
+125 ELREVFTE
-133 RRTSADLS
+133 RRKSSDLS

-162 FGQETAGWFPDGRLY
+162 FGQEVAGWFPDGRLY
-177 ADLRGGVDAHVR
+177 ADLRGGVDAPVR
-189 PEEVLIGF
+189 PDEVLMGF

-206 TDPGGLEELRKLWLT
+206 TDPGGLDELRKLWLT

-227 ILIGLDNAHDAEQV
+227 ILVGLDNAHDADQV

-264 GTHDTRLGVFSEP
+264 GTHDTRLGVFSEAH
-277 QGVELLARLAGGD
+277 GVELLARLAGGA
-290 RVVDD
+290 RVVED
-295 LEAAKD
+295 LDAAKEI
-301 VVRLCDHLPLA
+301 VRMCDYLPLA
-312 VNICGGRLATR
+312 INICGARLATR
-323 EQWSMREMAGRLADT
+323 EQWTMREMAGRLADT
-338 HRRLDQLEV
+338 RRRLDQLEV

-419 DPTGTMRYRL
+419 DQTGAMRYRL
-429 HDLVRVFAT
+429 HDLVRVFAA
-438 ELAGRDEEDRR
+438 ELAEQDEAGRRR
-449 IDAIERV
+449 AAVERV

-461 RRAEEAAQNRW
+461 RRAEEAAQDRW
-472 PQDWGRGGR
+472 PQDWSRGGR
-481 RSSAA
+481 RSAPD
-486 GQVRAGDWLNAERLS
+486 GEVRAADWLNAERLS
-501 LLAMITLAR
+501 LIAMIHLAR
-510 QLRLWE
+510 QLELWE
-516 LTGGLARAFCSL
+516 LTWGLTRAFCSL
-528 CHSLRAYWAD
+528 CHSLRAYWPD
-538 WAAVAELGCEAAA
+538 WVAVAEIGCEAAA
-551 QSGDRRSLAIALLD
+551 QSGDRRALAIALLD
-565 AASVHGGLGLRERA
+565 SASVHGGLGLRERA
-579 LEESERALETFTAL
+579 LKEAEQALEAFADL

-608 TLFSDGN
+608 TLFSDGH

-627 TAFKGEEDLW
+627 TAFKGEDDLW
-637 WMARTQRNLAEMRMA
+637 WMARTQRNLAEMRMT
-652 ERRPEEARD
+652 ERRPDEARE
-661 LLEDSLEIFKR
+661 LLEDALEIFKR

-689 LSAQARGEHHE
+689 LAAQARAEHGD
-700 GDHRVAA
+700 GDHRLAV

-719 AAEMFRQRG
+719 AAEMFKQRG

-760 AILVALGDSWG
+760 QILAALGDSWG

-779 GRALARLGRTEES
+779 GRALARLGRIQES
-792 ERELRRAVREFDG
+792 ERELRRAVQGFEE

-828 HAAAVQP
+828 RGAAVEP

-856 ELLRRAAPAT
+856 ELLRRAAP

>member
-1 MGYGWRKPYPIG
+1 MPG
-13 LNHPR
+13 
-18 RGFSLTGDNLPDR
+18 NLPDK
-31 PRRRRKMPWAAPVSA
+31 PRRKRVTWAAPVSA
-46 GLAAAAASV
+46 GLAAGAASV
-55 LAASVDWDL
+55 LAASLEWDI
-64 PPVAKVGVTAA
+64 PPMAKIGVTLAAALLVGV
-75 AAILVGLTT
+75 TT
-84 WATTEGRG
+84 WATTEATPRRRAAPAPEPGV
-92 ETEQRP
+92 RP
-98 RSAQEPLA
+98 

-113 PEHFTGRAEALA
+113 PEHFTGRTDSLA
-125 ELREVFAA
+125 TLREVFAA
-133 RRTSADLS
+133 RRKSSDLS

-162 FGQETAGWFPDGRLY
+162 FGQEVADWFPDGRLH
-177 ADLRGGVDAHVR
+177 ADLRGGVDAPVR

-197 LRALDVRLT
+197 LRGLGVRLA
-206 TDPGGLEELRKLWLT
+206 TDPGGLDELRTLWLT
-221 WTKGRR
+221 WTKGRK
-227 ILIGLDNAHDAEQV
+227 ILIGLDNAHDAAQV

-255 TSRAPLFLN
+255 TSRSPLFLD
-264 GTHDTRLGVFSEP
+264 GTHDTRLGVLTEA
-277 QGVELLARLAGGD
+277 QGVELLARLAGGA

-295 LEAAKD
+295 LESAKEI
-301 VVRLCDHLPLA
+301 VRLCDHLPLA
-312 VNICGGRLATR
+312 INICGGRLATR
-323 EQWSMREMAGRLADT
+323 EQWTMREMAGRLTDER
-338 HRRLDQLEV
+338 RRLDQLEV
-347 APTVDKSVRAS
+347 AQGVDKSVRAS

-364 DCTGMQRRLLRLLSA
+364 DCTGIQRRLLRLLSA
-379 LTAPDV
+379 LPAPDV

-419 DPTGTMRYRL
+419 DQTGAMRYRL
-429 HDLVRVFAT
+429 HDLVRVFAA
-438 ELAGRDEEDRR
+438 ELAGQDEEERR
-449 IDAIERV
+449 RAAVERV
-456 LYGYR
+456 LHGYR

-472 PQDWGRGGR
+472 PQDWSKGGR
-481 RSSAA
+481 RADA
-486 GQVRAGDWLNAERLS
+486 EGQLGAGDWLNAERLS
-501 LLAMITLAR
+501 LLAMINLAA

-516 LTGGLARAFCSL
+516 LTWGLSRAFCSL

-538 WAAVAELGCEAAA
+538 WADVADIGCEAGRRT
-551 QSGDRRSLAIALLD
+551 GDRRALAIALLNS
-565 AASVHGGLGLRERA
+565 AIVRGGMGLRERA
-579 LEESERALETFTAL
+579 LREAEQALEIFGDL
-593 GESWWA
+593 GETWWA
-599 ARAMRTIGM
+599 ARARRTVGM
-608 TLFSDGN
+608 TLISGGH

-627 TAFKGEEDLW
+627 TAFKHEDDLW

-661 LLEDSLEIFKR
+661 LLEDALEIFQR
-672 EGNRYSE
+672 AGNRYSE

-689 LSAQARGEHHE
+689 LAAQARGERRA
-700 GDHRVAA
+700 GDHRASDA
-707 NLFTRAG
+707 LFVRAG

-745 PDNGLREL
+745 PAGGLREL

-760 AILVALGDSWG
+760 EILVALGDSWG

-779 GRALARLGRTEES
+779 GRALARLGRIEEA
-792 ERELRRAVREFDG
+792 EHELRRAVRGFQE

-821 AHLDAGG
+821 AHLDGG
-828 HAAAVQP
+828 GPDAAVGP

-856 ELLRRAAPAT
+856 ELLRQARP

>member
-1 MGYGWRKPYPIG
+1 M
-13 LNHPR
+13 
-18 RGFSLTGDNLPDR
+18 S
-31 PRRRRKMPWAAPVSA
+31 WAAPLSA

-55 LAASVDWDL
+55 LTASMEWEI
-64 PPVAKVGVTAA
+64 PPIAKVGVTMAA
-75 AAILVGLTT
+75 AALVGLTT
-84 WATTEGRG
+84 WATTE
-92 ETEQRP
+92 TTRP
-98 RSAQEPLA
+98 KRLAAADPGTIA

-125 ELREVFAA
+125 ELREVFSA
-133 RRTSADLS
+133 RRKSADLS
-141 PPLVVSVYGR
+141 PPLVVSTYGR

-157 ALMTR
+157 ALMAR
-162 FGQETAGWFPDGRLY
+162 FGQEVAEWFPDGRLY
-177 ADLRGGVDAHVR
+177 ADLRGGVDAPVR
-189 PEEVLIGF
+189 PEEVLTGF

-227 ILIGLDNAHDAEQV
+227 ILIGLDNAHDAAQV
-241 KPLIPAEPGCAVLV
+241 KPLIPAEQGCAVLV
-255 TSRAPLFLN
+255 TSRAPLFLD
-264 GTHDTRLGVFSEP
+264 GRHDTRLGVFTAAH
-277 QGVELLARLAGGD
+277 GVELLARLAGGA

-295 LEAAKD
+295 LEAAKEI
-301 VVRLCDHLPLA
+301 VRLCDYLPLA
-312 VNICGGRLATR
+312 INICGGRLATR
-323 EQWSMREMAGRLADT
+323 EQWTLREMAGRLADT
-338 HRRLDQLEV
+338 RRRLDQLEV

-379 LTAPDV
+379 LPSPDV

-419 DPTGTMRYRL
+419 DQTGTMRYRL

-438 ELAGRDEEDRR
+438 ELAEHDEAGRRR
-449 IDAIERV
+449 AAIERV
-456 LYGYR
+456 LHGYR
-461 RRAEEAAQNRW
+461 RRAEDAAQNRW
-472 PQDWGRGGR
+472 PQDWSRGGR
-481 RSSAA
+481 RSSAD
-486 GQVRAGDWLNAERLS
+486 GQLRAGDWLNAERLS
-501 LLAMITLAR
+501 LIAMIHLAR

-516 LTGGLARAFCSL
+516 LTWGLARAFCSL
-528 CHSLRAYWAD
+528 CHSLRAYWSD
-538 WAAVAELGCEAAA
+538 WVAVAEIGREAAER
-551 QSGDRRSLAIALLD
+551 SGDRRALAIALLD
-565 AASVHGGLGLRERA
+565 CASVHGGLGLRARA
-579 LEESERALETFTAL
+579 LTEAEQALEIFTEL

-599 ARAMRTIGM
+599 AKAMRTIGM

-621 YLIGAI
+621 FLIGAI
-627 TAFKGEEDLW
+627 TAFKGEDDLW
-637 WMARTQRNLAEMRMA
+637 WMARTQRNLGEMRMA
-652 ERRPEEARD
+652 ERRPEEARE
-661 LLEDSLEIFKR
+661 LLETALEVFKR
-672 EGNRYSE
+672 DGNRYSE

-689 LSAQARGEHHE
+689 LAAQARGEHRA
-700 GDHRVAA
+700 GDHRLAA

-719 AAEMFRQRG
+719 ASEMFKQRG

-753 EYVRRAE
+753 DFVRRAE
-760 AILVALGDSWG
+760 EILVALGDSWG

-792 ERELRRAVREFDG
+792 ERALRRAVAAFEE

-810 WMARSLRYLGE
+810 WMALSLRYLGE
-821 AHLDAGG
+821 AHLEGG
-828 HAAAVQP
+828 GRGAAVEP

-856 ELLRRAAPAT
+856 ELLRRAAS

>member
-1 MGYGWRKPYPIG
+1 M
-13 LNHPR
+13 
-18 RGFSLTGDNLPDR
+18 TGDNLPDR
-31 PRRRRKMPWAAPVSA
+31 PRRRKISWATPASA
-46 GLAAAAASV
+46 GIAAAAASV
-55 LAASVDWDL
+55 LPTLAEWNIPV
-64 PPVAKVGVTAA
+64 VAKVGVTIAA
-75 AAILVGLTT
+75 AVLAGLAT
-84 WATTEGRG
+84 WVTTESRG
-92 ETEQRP
+92 AKRRP
-98 RSAQEPLA
+98 RLEPGPLS

-113 PEHFTGRAEALA
+113 PEHFTGRVEALA
-125 ELREVFAA
+125 ELRQVFAERKKA
-133 RRTSADLS
+133 SDLS

-162 FGQETAGWFPDGRLY
+162 FGQEVAGWYPDGRLY
-177 ADLRGGVDAHVR
+177 ADLRGGVDAPVR

-227 ILIGLDNAHDAEQV
+227 ILIGLDNAHDAAQV
-241 KPLIPAEPGCAVLV
+241 KSLIPAEPGCAVLV

-264 GTHDTRLGVFSEP
+264 GTHDTRLGVFSEAH
-277 QGVELLARLAGGD
+277 GVELLARLAGGG
-290 RVVDD
+290 RVMED
-295 LEAAKD
+295 LEATKE
-301 VVRLCDHLPLA
+301 VVGMCDFLPLA
-312 VNICGGRLATR
+312 INICGGRLATR
-323 EQWSMREMAGRLADT
+323 EQWTMREMAKRLADT
-338 HRRLDQLEV
+338 RRRLDLLEV

-379 LTAPDV
+379 LTSPDV

-419 DPTGTMRYRL
+419 DQTGTMRYRL
-429 HDLVRVFAT
+429 HDLVRVFAA
-438 ELAGRDEEDRR
+438 ELAEQDEEERR
-449 IDAIERV
+449 RAAIERV

-472 PQDWGRGGR
+472 PQDWSRAGR
-481 RSSAA
+481 RSTPDGEVLA
-486 GQVRAGDWLNAERLS
+486 GEWLNAERLS
-501 LLAMITLAR
+501 LVAMVHLAH

-516 LTGGLARAFCSL
+516 LTWGLARAFCSL
-528 CHSLRAYWAD
+528 CHSLRAYWSD

-551 QSGDRRSLAIALLD
+551 RTGDRRALAISLLD
-565 AASVHGGLGLRERA
+565 AAAVHGGLGLRERA
-579 LEESERALETFTAL
+579 LEEAERALGLFTDL
-593 GESWWA
+593 GETWWA

-608 TLFSDGN
+608 TLFSDGH

-621 YLIGAI
+621 FLIGAI
-627 TAFKGEEDLW
+627 TSFKGDEDLW

-652 ERRPEEARD
+652 ERRPEEARE
-661 LLEDSLEIFKR
+661 LLEDALEIFKR
-672 EGNRYSE
+672 DGNRYSE

-689 LSAQARGEHHE
+689 LAAQARGEHRA
-700 GDHRVAA
+700 GDHRLAS

-719 AAEMFRQRG
+719 AGEMFKQRG

-745 PDNGLREL
+745 PDNRLREL

-760 AILVALGDSWG
+760 EILAALGDSWG

-779 GRALARLGRTEES
+779 GRALARLGRIEES
-792 ERELRRAVREFDG
+792 EEALRRAVRDFEE

-810 WMARSLRYLGE
+810 WMAMSLRYLGE
-821 AHLDAGG
+821 AHLEAGG
-828 HAAAVQP
+828 RGAAVEP
-835 LEQAREIYRSL
+835 LEHAREIYRSL

-856 ELLRRAAPAT
+856 ELLRRAAPDPR

>member
-1 MGYGWRKPYPIG
+1 
-13 LNHPR
+13 
-18 RGFSLTGDNLPDR
+18 
-31 PRRRRKMPWAAPVSA
+31 MPWAAPISA

-55 LAASVDWDL
+55 LTASVDWEI
-64 PPVAKVGVTAA
+64 PPLAKIAVTGAA
-75 AAILVGLTT
+75 AVLVGLTT
-84 WATTEGRG
+84 WATTE
-92 ETEQRP
+92 P
-98 RSAQEPLA
+98 REPRQQALPA
-106 PDQWPPV
+106 PGPHPPDQWPPV

-125 ELREVFAA
+125 ELHDVFTE
-133 RRTSADLS
+133 RRKTPGLS
-141 PPLVVSVYGR
+141 PPLVVSLYGR

-162 FGQETAGWFPDGRLY
+162 FAHETAGWFPDGRLY
-177 ADLRGGVDAHVR
+177 ADLRGGVDAPVR
-189 PEEVLIGF
+189 PDEVLIGF

-206 TDPGGLEELRKLWLT
+206 TDPGGLDELRKLWLT

-241 KPLIPAEPGCAVLV
+241 KALIPAEPGCAVLV

-264 GTHDTRLGVFSEP
+264 GTHDTRLGVFSEAH
-277 QGVELLARLAGGD
+277 GVELLARLAGGD

-295 LEAAKD
+295 LEAAKE
-301 VVRLCDHLPLA
+301 VVRLCDYLPLA
-312 VNICGGRLATR
+312 INICGARLATR
-323 EQWSMREMAGRLADT
+323 EQWSMREMSARLADT
-338 HRRLDQLEV
+338 RRRLDQLEV

-395 ISGLDGADQLE
+395 SSGLDGADQLE

-419 DPTGTMRYRL
+419 DQTGTMRYRL
-429 HDLVRVFAT
+429 HDLVRVFAA
-438 ELAGRDEEDRR
+438 ELVEQDEAERR
-449 IDAIERV
+449 RAAIERV

-472 PQDWGRGGR
+472 PQDWSKGGR
-481 RSSAA
+481 RSDAD
-486 GQVRAGDWLNAERLS
+486 GQVRAGDWLNAERLT
-501 LLAMITLAR
+501 LLAMIHLAR

-516 LTGGLARAFCSL
+516 LTWGLARAFCSL

-538 WAAVAELGCEAAA
+538 WVAVAELGCEAAA
-551 QSGDRRSLAIALLD
+551 QIGDRRALAIALLD
-565 AASVHGGLGLRERA
+565 SASVHGGLGLRERA
-579 LEESERALETFTAL
+579 LEEARRALETFEEL
-593 GESWWA
+593 GETWWA

-608 TLFSDGN
+608 TLFSDGH

-627 TAFKGEEDLW
+627 TAFKGEDDLW
-637 WMARTQRNLAEMRMA
+637 WMARTQRNLAEMRMS
-652 ERRPEEARD
+652 ERRPDEARE
-661 LLEDSLEIFKR
+661 LLEDALEIFKR
-672 EGNRYSE
+672 DGNRYSE

-689 LSAQARGEHHE
+689 LAAQARVEHRA
-700 GDHRVAA
+700 GDLRLAA

-719 AAEMFRQRG
+719 ASEMFRQRG

-753 EYVRRAE
+753 DFVRRAE
-760 AILVALGDSWG
+760 KILAALGDSWG

-779 GRALARLGRTEES
+779 GRALARLGRIEES
-792 ERELRRAVREFDG
+792 ERELRRAVRGFEE

-828 HAAAVQP
+828 RGAAVEP
-835 LEQAREIYRSL
+835 LEQARDIYRSL

-856 ELLRRAAPAT
+856 ELLRRAGP

>member
-1 MGYGWRKPYPIG
+1 M
-13 LNHPR
+13 
-18 RGFSLTGDNLPDR
+18 
-31 PRRRRKMPWAAPVSA
+31 SA

-55 LAASVDWDL
+55 LTASVDWEI
-64 PPVAKVGVTAA
+64 PPLAKVAVTGAA
-75 AAILVGLTT
+75 AVLVGLTT
-84 WATTEGRG
+84 WATTE
-92 ETEQRP
+92 QREP
-98 RSAQEPLA
+98 RQRELPAPGPLP

-125 ELREVFAA
+125 ELREVFTE
-133 RRTSADLS
+133 RRKTSGLS
-141 PPLVVSVYGR
+141 PPLVVSLYGR

-162 FGQETAGWFPDGRLY
+162 FAHEMAGWFPDGRLY
-177 ADLRGGVDAHVR
+177 ADLRGGVDAPVR
-189 PEEVLIGF
+189 PDEVLIGF

-206 TDPGGLEELRKLWLT
+206 TDPGGLDELRKLWLT

-227 ILIGLDNAHDAEQV
+227 ILIGLDNAHDAAQV
-241 KPLIPAEPGCAVLV
+241 KALIPAEPGCAVLV

-264 GTHDTRLGVFSEP
+264 GTHDTRLSVFSEAH
-277 QGVELLARLAGGD
+277 GVELLARLAGGD

-295 LEAAKD
+295 LEAAKE
-301 VVRLCDHLPLA
+301 VVRLCDYLPLA
-312 VNICGGRLATR
+312 INICGARLATR
-323 EQWSMREMAGRLADT
+323 EQWSMREMAARLADT
-338 HRRLDQLEV
+338 RRRLDQLEV

-395 ISGLDGADQLE
+395 SSGLDGADQLE

-419 DPTGTMRYRL
+419 DQTGTMRYRL
-429 HDLVRVFAT
+429 HDLVRVFAA
-438 ELAGRDEEDRR
+438 ELAEQDEAERR
-449 IDAIERV
+449 RAAIERV

-472 PQDWGRGGR
+472 PQDWSKGGR
-481 RSSAA
+481 RSDAA
-486 GQVRAGDWLNAERLS
+486 GQVRAGDWLNAERLT
-501 LLAMITLAR
+501 LLAMIHQAR

-516 LTGGLARAFCSL
+516 LTWGLARAFCSL

-538 WAAVAELGCEAAA
+538 WVAVAELGCEAAE
-551 QSGDRRSLAIALLD
+551 QTGDRRALAIALLD
-565 AASVHGGLGLRERA
+565 SASVHGGLGLRERA
-579 LEESERALETFTAL
+579 LEEARRALETFEEL

-608 TLFSDGN
+608 TLFSDGH

-637 WMARTQRNLAEMRMA
+637 WMARTQRNLAEMRMS
-652 ERRPEEARD
+652 ERRPDEARE
-661 LLEDSLEIFKR
+661 LLEDALEIFKR
-672 EGNRYSE
+672 DGNRYSE

-689 LSAQARGEHHE
+689 LAAQARAEHRA
-700 GDHRVAA
+700 GDLRLAA

-719 AAEMFRQRG
+719 ASEMFRQRG

-753 EYVRRAE
+753 DFVRRAE
-760 AILVALGDSWG
+760 KILVALGDSWG

-779 GRALARLGRTEES
+779 GRALARLGRIEES
-792 ERELRRAVREFDG
+792 ERELRRAVRGFEE

-828 HAAAVQP
+828 RGAAVEP
-835 LEQAREIYRSL
+835 LEQARDIYRSL

-856 ELLRRAAPAT
+856 ELLRRAGP

>member
-1 MGYGWRKPYPIG
+1 MPG
-13 LNHPR
+13 
-18 RGFSLTGDNLPDR
+18 NLPDK
-31 PRRRRKMPWAAPVSA
+31 PRRKRVTWAAPVSA
-46 GLAAAAASV
+46 GLAAGAASV
-55 LAASVDWDL
+55 LAASLEWDI
-64 PPVAKVGVTAA
+64 PPMAKIGVTLAAALLVGV
-75 AAILVGLTT
+75 TT
-84 WATTEGRG
+84 WATTEATPRRRATPAPEPGGR
-92 ETEQRP
+92 P
-98 RSAQEPLA
+98 

-113 PEHFTGRAEALA
+113 PEHFTGRADSLA
-125 ELREVFAA
+125 TLREVFAA
-133 RRTSADLS
+133 RRKSSDLS

-162 FGQETAGWFPDGRLY
+162 FGQEVADWFPDGRLH
-177 ADLRGGVDAHVR
+177 ADLRGGVDAPVR

-197 LRALDVRLT
+197 LRGLGVRLA
-206 TDPGGLEELRKLWLT
+206 TDPGGLDELRTLWLT
-221 WTKGRR
+221 WTKGRK
-227 ILIGLDNAHDAEQV
+227 ILIGLDNAHDAAQV

-255 TSRAPLFLN
+255 TSRSPLFLD
-264 GTHDTRLGVFSEP
+264 GTHDTRLGVLTEA
-277 QGVELLARLAGGD
+277 QGVELLARLAGGA

-295 LEAAKD
+295 LESAKEI
-301 VVRLCDHLPLA
+301 VRLCDHLPLA
-312 VNICGGRLATR
+312 INICGGRLATR
-323 EQWSMREMAGRLADT
+323 EQWTMREMAGRLTDER
-338 HRRLDQLEV
+338 RRLDQLEV
-347 APTVDKSVRAS
+347 AQGVDKSVRAS

-364 DCTGMQRRLLRLLSA
+364 DCTGIQRRLLRLLSA
-379 LTAPDV
+379 LPAPDV

-419 DPTGTMRYRL
+419 DQTGAMRYRL
-429 HDLVRVFAT
+429 HDLVRVFAA
-438 ELAGRDEEDRR
+438 ELAGQDEEERR
-449 IDAIERV
+449 RAAVERV
-456 LYGYR
+456 LHGYR

-472 PQDWGRGGR
+472 PQDWSKGGR
-481 RSSAA
+481 RADA
-486 GQVRAGDWLNAERLS
+486 EGQLGAGDWLNAERLS
-501 LLAMITLAR
+501 LLAMINLAA

-516 LTGGLARAFCSL
+516 LTWGLSRAFCSL

-538 WAAVAELGCEAAA
+538 WADVADIGCEAGRRT
-551 QSGDRRSLAIALLD
+551 GDRRALAIALLNS
-565 AASVHGGLGLRERA
+565 AIVRGGMGLRERA
-579 LEESERALETFTAL
+579 LREAEQALEIFGDL
-593 GESWWA
+593 GETWWA
-599 ARAMRTIGM
+599 ARARRTVGM
-608 TLFSDGN
+608 TLISGGH

-627 TAFKGEEDLW
+627 TAFKHEDDLW

-661 LLEDSLEIFKR
+661 LLEDALEIFQR
-672 EGNRYSE
+672 AGNRYSE

-689 LSAQARGEHHE
+689 LAAQARGERRA
-700 GDHRVAA
+700 GDHRASDA
-707 NLFTRAG
+707 LFVRAG

-745 PDNGLREL
+745 PAGGLREL

-760 AILVALGDSWG
+760 EILVALGDSWG

-779 GRALARLGRTEES
+779 GRALARLGRIAES
-792 ERELRRAVREFDG
+792 EHELRRAVRGFQE

-828 HAAAVQP
+828 PDAAVGP

-856 ELLRRAAPAT
+856 ELLRQARP

>member
-1 MGYGWRKPYPIG
+1 MPG
-13 LNHPR
+13 
-18 RGFSLTGDNLPDR
+18 NLPDK
-31 PRRRRKMPWAAPVSA
+31 PRRKRVTWAAPISA
-46 GLAAAAASV
+46 GLAAGAASV
-55 LAASVDWDL
+55 LAASLEWDI
-64 PPVAKVGVTAA
+64 PPMAKIGVTLAAALLVGV
-75 AAILVGLTT
+75 TT
-84 WATTEGRG
+84 WATTEATPRRRAAPEPGV
-92 ETEQRP
+92 RP
-98 RSAQEPLA
+98 

-113 PEHFTGRAEALA
+113 PEHFTGRADSLA
-125 ELREVFAA
+125 TLREVFAA
-133 RRTSADLS
+133 RRKSSDLS

-162 FGQETAGWFPDGRLY
+162 FGQEVADWFPDGRLH
-177 ADLRGGVDAHVR
+177 ADLRGGVDAPVR

-197 LRALDVRLT
+197 LRGLGVRLA
-206 TDPGGLEELRKLWLT
+206 TDPGGLDELRTLWLT
-221 WTKGRR
+221 WTKGRK
-227 ILIGLDNAHDAEQV
+227 ILIGLDNAHDAAQI

-255 TSRAPLFLN
+255 TSRSPLFLD
-264 GTHDTRLGVFSEP
+264 GTHDTRLGVFTEAH
-277 QGVELLARLAGGD
+277 GVELLARLAGGA

-295 LEAAKD
+295 LESAKEI
-301 VVRLCDHLPLA
+301 VRLCDHLPLA
-312 VNICGGRLATR
+312 INICGGRLATR
-323 EQWSMREMAGRLADT
+323 EQWTLREMAERLSDER
-338 HRRLDQLEV
+338 RRLDQLQV
-347 APTVDKSVRAS
+347 AQGVDKSVRAS

-364 DCTGMQRRLLRLLSA
+364 DCTGIQRRLLRLLSA
-379 LTAPDV
+379 LPAPDV

-419 DPTGTMRYRL
+419 DQTGAMRYRL
-429 HDLVRVFAT
+429 HDLVRVFAA
-438 ELAGRDEEDRR
+438 ELAGQDEEERR
-449 IDAIERV
+449 RAAVERV
-456 LYGYR
+456 LHGYR
-461 RRAEEAAQNRW
+461 RRAEEAAQHRW
-472 PQDWGRGGR
+472 PQDWSKGGR
-481 RSSAA
+481 RADA
-486 GQVRAGDWLNAERLS
+486 EGQLGAGDWLNAERLS
-501 LLAMITLAR
+501 LLGMINLAA
-510 QLRLWE
+510 QFRLWE
-516 LTGGLARAFCSL
+516 LTWGLSRAFCSL

-538 WAAVAELGCEAAA
+538 WADVADIGCEAGRRT
-551 QSGDRRSLAIALLD
+551 GDRRALAIALLNS
-565 AASVHGGLGLRERA
+565 AIVRGGMGLRERGLNEAEQA
-579 LEESERALETFTAL
+579 LEIFGDL
-593 GESWWA
+593 GETWWA
-599 ARAMRTIGM
+599 ARAMRTVGM
-608 TLFSDGN
+608 TLISGGH

-627 TAFKGEEDLW
+627 TAFKQEDDLW

-661 LLEDSLEIFKR
+661 LLEDALEIFQR
-672 EGNRYSE
+672 AGNRYSE

-689 LSAQARGEHHE
+689 LAAQARGERRA
-700 GDHRVAA
+700 GDHRASDA
-707 NLFTRAG
+707 LFARAG

-745 PDNGLREL
+745 PAGGLREL

-760 AILVALGDSWG
+760 EILVALGDSWG

-779 GRALARLGRTEES
+779 GRALARLGRIEES
-792 ERELRRAVREFDG
+792 GHELRRAVRGFQE

-810 WMARSLRYLGE
+810 WMARSLRHLGE

-828 HAAAVQP
+828 PDAAVGP

-856 ELLRRAAPAT
+856 ELLRQARP

>member
-1 MGYGWRKPYPIG
+1 MP
-13 LNHPR
+13 
-18 RGFSLTGDNLPDR
+18 GDLPDK
-31 PRRRRKMPWAAPVSA
+31 RRKIRRKLTWAAPFSA

-55 LAASVDWDL
+55 LTASMEWEI
-64 PPVAKVGVTAA
+64 PPAAKVGVTFGAA
-75 AAILVGLTT
+75 VLVGLTT
-84 WATTEGRG
+84 WATTDSRAR
-92 ETEQRP
+92 RP
-98 RSAQEPLA
+98 ALTASGSLA
-106 PDQWPPV
+106 PAQWPPV
-113 PEHFTGRAEALA
+113 PEHFTGRAESLA
-125 ELREVFAA
+125 DLRAVFSE
-133 RRTSADLS
+133 RRGASDLS

-162 FGQETAGWFPDGRLY
+162 FGQEVAAWYPDGRLY
-177 ADLRGGVDAHVR
+177 ADLRGGVDAPVS
-189 PEEVLIGF
+189 PDEVLMGF

-206 TDPGGLEELRKLWLT
+206 TDPGGLDELRKLWLT
-221 WTKGRR
+221 WTKGRK
-227 ILIGLDNAHDAEQV
+227 ILIGLDNAHDAAQV

-255 TSRAPLFLN
+255 TSRAPLFLD
-264 GTHDTRLGVFSEP
+264 GTHDTRLGVFSEAH
-277 QGVELLARLAGGD
+277 GVELLARLAGGA
-290 RVVDD
+290 RIVED
-295 LEAAKD
+295 LESAKE
-301 VVRLCDHLPLA
+301 VVRLCDYLPLA
-312 VNICGGRLATR
+312 INICGGRLATR
-323 EQWSMREMAGRLADT
+323 EQWTMREMAGRLNDT
-338 HRRLDQLEV
+338 RRRLDQLEV

-364 DCTGMQRRLLRLLSA
+364 DCTGMQRRLLRLLSS

-395 ISGLDGADQLE
+395 ISGLDGSDQLE

-419 DPTGTMRYRL
+419 DQTGTMRYRL
-429 HDLVRVFAT
+429 HDLVRVFAA
-438 ELAGRDEEDRR
+438 ELAEQDEAERR
-449 IDAIERV
+449 RAAVERV

-472 PQDWGRGGR
+472 PQDWSRGGR
-481 RSSAA
+481 QSSAD

-501 LLAMITLAR
+501 LIAMIHQAE

-516 LTGGLARAFCSL
+516 LTWGLARAFCSL

-538 WAAVAELGCEAAA
+538 WVAVAELGRAAA
-551 QSGDRRSLAIALLD
+551 ERTGDRRALAIALLD
-565 AASVHGGLGLRERA
+565 SASVHGGLGLRERA
-579 LEESERALETFTAL
+579 LEEAERALEIFTEL

-599 ARAMRTIGM
+599 ARCMRTIGM
-608 TLFSDGN
+608 TLFSDGH

-661 LLEDSLEIFKR
+661 LLEDALEIFKR
-672 EGNRYSE
+672 DGNRYSE

-689 LSAQARGEHHE
+689 LAAQARGELRA
-700 GDHRVAA
+700 GDHRGAA

-719 AAEMFRQRG
+719 ASEMFKQRG

-745 PDNGLREL
+745 PENGLREL
-753 EYVRRAE
+753 DYVRRADD
-760 AILVALGDSWG
+760 ILVALGDSWG
-771 VARTAVSA
+771 VARNAVSA

-792 ERELRRAVREFDG
+792 AAELRRAVEGFEE

-821 AHLDAGG
+821 AHLDAG
-828 HAAAVQP
+828 ARTAAVEP

-856 ELLRRAAPAT
+856 ELLQRAGH